1 MGVAAEC
8 DTGRLRGKFGF
19 KSFLQDRE
27 LASSVGGVN
36 ILNRIDQRGNLHR
49 EVCRVSGF
57 SIVQQLV
64 SYSGDVRSGDERI
77 VTLPKGQLPLTP
89 N

>member
-64 SYSGDVRSGDERI
+64 SYRGDESQVLNI
-77 VTLPKGQLPLTP
+77 KGSLLVSYILFF
-89 N
+89 

>member
-64 SYSGDVRSGDERI
+64 SYSGDKSQVLNI
-77 VTLPKGQLPLTP
+77 KGSLLVSYILFF
-89 N
+89 

>member
-49 EVCRVSGF
+49 EVCRVFGF

-64 SYSGDVRSGDERI
+64 SYSGDERI

>member
-64 SYSGDVRSGDERI
+64 SYSGDESQMLNI
-77 VTLPKGQLPLTP
+77 KGSLLVSYILFF
-89 N
+89 

>member
-64 SYSGDVRSGDERI
+64 SYSGYESQVLNI
-77 VTLPKGQLPLTP
+77 KGSLLVSYILFF
-89 N
+89 

>member
-64 SYSGDVRSGDERI
+64 SYSGDESQVLNI
-77 VTLPKGQLPLTP
+77 KGSLLVSYILFF
-89 N
+89 

>member
-57 SIVQQLV
+57 SIVQKLV
-64 SYSGDVRSGDERI
+64 SYSGDESQVLNI
-77 VTLPKGQLPLTP
+77 KGSLLVSYILFF
-89 N
+89 

>member
-36 ILNRIDQRGNLHR
+36 ILNRIDQCGNLHR
-49 EVCRVSGF
+49 EVCRVPGF

-64 SYSGDVRSGDERI
+64 SYSGDESQVLNIKVSLLVSYI
-77 VTLPKGQLPLTP
+77 LFF
-89 N
+89 